1 MIAYYWCSLH
11 IWHLLVSFIK
21 QVQYWLFEDL
31 FSSNMF
37 QATETAFN
45 LNSVHLKCSFYT
57 FLPFAFSCQ
66 RLENR
71 ATFLAEKIE
80 NKVSMTIV
88 LCPYFRTMITR
99 NYIHS
104 QSAFQ

>member
-11 IWHLLVSFIK
+11 IWHLLVSIIK

-31 FSSNMF
+31 FGSNMF

-66 RLENR
+66 RFENCAIYSR
-71 ATFLAEKIE
+71 KNRKEGFYD
-80 NKVSMTIV
+80 NSPMSV
-88 LCPYFRTMITR
+88 LSYDD
-99 NYIHS
+99 H
-104 QSAFQ
+104 